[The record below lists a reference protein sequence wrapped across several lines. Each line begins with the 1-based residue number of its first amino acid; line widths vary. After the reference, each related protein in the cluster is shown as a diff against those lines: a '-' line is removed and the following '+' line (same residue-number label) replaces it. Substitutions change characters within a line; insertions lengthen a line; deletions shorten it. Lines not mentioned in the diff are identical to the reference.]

1 MKVCTSAVN
10 LPETGIGQSAD
21 LPPDR
26 EITMKHAALIEDR
39 FTTLPPPPLGH
50 PTRRSVDQIVDEMV
64 AASVRLGHDIVDVVG
79 FLDGVDDASA
89 EQVNRLTEVRDS
101 ARSVSQASASMV
113 GTTDRLSTVMGSL
126 IDVLAASTTQLHQA
140 IGASQQVMGWVSG
153 VGGQLARI
161 DEAMRAT
168 QASNSRI
175 LDIAREVNMLAMNA
189 KIEAARAGD
198 RGRGFAVVADAVN
211 ALSAQTTS
219 AARVISETVG
229 SLAGEIATLRAEAEG
244 VVGQAETG
252 LRDLASAGTAL
263 EHLGRQASAGGNELA
278 AMGSDA
284 QQMRSVMQGFAP
296 TFRSLYEGVI
306 DQTQMVNDA
315 RHRVSNLITLSERM
329 VQHMFALGG
338 ASEDRP
344 LIDAV
349 MQSATHLGAVLEQ
362 AVDRGEISQH
372 MLFSSDYRPI
382 LGSNPAQVL
391 APFTSL
397 TDRLFTDVQEQMLTI
412 DPRVVFCAAVTRDG
426 YLPTHNRRFSAPQG
440 SDPIW
445 NAAHCRNRRM
455 FNDRVG
461 LGAGQSTA
469 PFLMQIYRRDMG
481 GGAFMMMKD
490 VSAPI
495 MVAGRHWGALRLA
508 YAF

>member
-1 MKVCTSAVN
+1 M
-10 LPETGIGQSAD
+10 ETAAPIKD
-21 LPPDR
+21 RPPLPPLD
-26 EITMKHAALIEDR
+26 
-39 FTTLPPPPLGH
+39 H
-50 PTRRSVDQIVDEMV
+50 PARRGVDKIMDEMV
-64 AASVRLGHDIVDVVG
+64 AASVQLGHDIVDVVG
-79 FLDGVDDASA
+79 FFDGVDDAA
-89 EQVNRLTEVRDS
+89 AHQVTRLTEVRDS

-113 GTTDRLSTVMGSL
+113 GTTERLSTVMGSL
-126 IDVLAASTTQLHQA
+126 IDVLAASTAQLHHA

-229 SLAGEIATLRAEAEG
+229 SLASEIAALRAEADG
-244 VVGQAETG
+244 VVGQTETG
-252 LRDLASAGTAL
+252 LRDLASAGSAL
-263 EHLGRQASAGGNELA
+263 EHLGTQASVAGSELA
-278 AMGSDA
+278 AMGNGV
-284 QQMRSVMQGFAP
+284 QQMRSVMQGFGP
-296 TFRSLYEGVI
+296 TFLLLYKGVI
-306 DQTQMVNDA
+306 DQTQMINDA

-329 VQHMFALGG
+329 VQHMFELGG
-338 ASEDRP
+338 SSEDRP

-349 MQSATHLGAVLEQ
+349 MVAATRLGEVLEH
-362 AVDRGEISQH
+362 AVDGGEISQQ

-382 LGSNPAQVL
+382 LGSNPTQVM
-391 APFTSL
+391 APYTSL
-397 TDRLFTDVQEQMLTI
+397 TDRLFPPVQESMLTL
-412 DPRVVFCAAVTRDG
+412 DPRVVFCAAVARDG
-426 YLPTHNRRFSAPQG
+426 YLPTHNRKFSAPQG
-440 SDPIW
+440 SDPVW
-445 NAAHCRNRRM
+445 NAANCRNRRI
-455 FNDRVG
+455 FDDRVG
-461 LGAGQSTA
+461 LGAGTSTA

-481 GGAFMMMKD
+481 GGNFVMMKD

-495 MVAGRHWGALRLA
+495 RVKGRHWGGLRLA
-508 YAF
+508 YRF